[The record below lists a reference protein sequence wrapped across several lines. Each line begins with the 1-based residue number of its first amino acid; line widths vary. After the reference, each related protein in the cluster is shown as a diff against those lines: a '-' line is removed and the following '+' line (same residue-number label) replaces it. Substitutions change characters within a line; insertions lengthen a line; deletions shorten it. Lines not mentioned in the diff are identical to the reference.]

1 MSATAPAATILI
13 IDGEPQIRQTLR
25 SVLRKEGY
33 VSFDTANG
41 TVAIDLLRKQTPD
54 LILFDINMPGGDGQR
69 LCRSI
74 RLYFD
79 GPLVVISALD
89 SERDKILA
97 FDVGADDYLVKPFG
111 IQELLARI
119 RVLLRRF
126 GRKPDNSIID
136 TKELSINLETR
147 LVTINGKRVTL
158 RPKEFEVLKVLVLAR
173 GRPVSPQ
180 YLLQV
185 IWGPDVTQAEV
196 LRTVVHEL
204 RGKIEAQCSQPI
216 YIRSQPRVGYRF
228 VLPE

>member
-1 MSATAPAATILI
+1 
-13 IDGEPQIRQTLR
+13 
-25 SVLRKEGY
+25 
-33 VSFDTANG
+33 
-41 TVAIDLLRKQTPD
+41 
-54 LILFDINMPGGDGQR
+54 
-69 LCRSI
+69 
-74 RLYFD
+74 
-79 GPLVVISALD
+79 
-89 SERDKILA
+89 
-97 FDVGADDYLVKPFG
+97 
-111 IQELLARI
+111 
-119 RVLLRRF
+119 VLLRRF